1 MDEQHSHTKLKRSMT
16 AGQMEMISLGGAIG
30 VGLFM
35 GSQSTI
41 KWTGPSV
48 MLAYALVGLVLYIV
62 MRALGEM
69 IYINPGTGS
78 FADYATEYVHP
89 LAGYIAKWANVFEYI
104 VVGMSEVIASTE
116 YLQYWWPKAP
126 TWIAGIVIIIL
137 LVLANLASAKAYG
150 TLEFWFAMIKV
161 VTIIFMIILG
171 LLIIFFG
178 VGNHGHPVGL
188 SNLWSHG
195 GFFTGGVK
203 GFFFSM
209 SIIVGSYEGIELL
222 GISAGEVANPQQAII
237 KSVKSVLFRILIFY
251 IGAIF
256 VIVTIY
262 PWNKLGSIG
271 SPFVQTFAKLGIT
284 AAASI
289 INFVVLTA
297 ALSGANSGIYS
308 SSRMLWK
315 LAKEGDAPK
324 VFAHLSKRIVPNAA
338 ILGISG
344 GILIGFILDMVA
356 TKINKST
363 SNMFVVVFSSS
374 VLPGMIPWFVIL
386 LAEMRFRKNNPDLM
400 KDHPFKLPLY
410 PFSNYFAFAMLI
422 VIVIFMFINP
432 DTRVSVIVGAVVL
445 LVAMAVYIHRWGLSN
460 TPHSAELTAEVAKEN
475 KKNQPHQK

>member
-1 MDEQHSHTKLKRSMT
+1 MGNKKSIPKLKRSMT

-35 GSQSTI
+35 GSTSTI

-48 MLAYALVGLVLYIV
+48 LLAYMFVGLILYIV

-69 IYINPGTGS
+69 LYVNPGTGS

-89 LAGYIAKWANVFEYI
+89 LAGYLAEWANVFEYI
-104 VVGMSEVIASTE
+104 VVGMSEVVAATE
-116 YLQYWWPKAP
+116 YLKFWWPKVNVF
-126 TWIAGIVIIIL
+126 WSGIIIIL
-137 LVLANLASAKAYG
+137 FLVLANLASAKAYAS
-150 TLEFWFAMIKV
+150 LEFWFAMIKV
-161 VTIIFMIILG
+161 VTIILMIILG
-171 LLIIFFG
+171 FIVIFFG
-178 VGNHGHPVGL
+178 VGNGGKPTGF

-222 GISAGEVANPQQAII
+222 GISAGEVANPQEAII
-237 KSVKSVLFRILIFY
+237 KSVKSVLWRILIFY
-251 IGAIF
+251 VGAIF

-262 PWNKLGSIG
+262 PWNELSSIG
-271 SPFVQTFAKLGIT
+271 SPFVTTFAKVGIT

-308 SSRMLWK
+308 SSRMLFK
-315 LAKEGDAPK
+315 LDHDGDAPK
-324 VFAHLSKRIVPNAA
+324 TFGHISKRIVPNHA

-344 GILIGFILDMVA
+344 GILIGFVVNMIAA
-356 TKINKST
+356 TINKST
-363 SNMFVVVFSSS
+363 QDLFVIVFSSS

-386 LAEMRFRKNNPDLM
+386 LAELKFRHNNQDLLV
-400 KDHPFKLPLY
+400 DHPFKLPLY
-410 PFSNYFAFAMLI
+410 PISNYFAFLMLI
-422 VIVIFMFINP
+422 VIVVFMLINP
-432 DTRVSVIVGAVVL
+432 ETRISVLVGAAVL
-445 LVAMAVYIHRWGLSN
+445 IIATIVYLIRHRKDG
-460 TPHSAELTAEVAKEN
+460 VDGK
-475 KKNQPHQK
+475 

>member
-1 MDEQHSHTKLKRSMT
+1 MSKNDAPELSRTMT

-35 GSQSTI
+35 GSTSTI

-48 MLAYALVGLVLYIV
+48 LLAYAFVGLILYVV

-89 LAGYIAKWANVFEYI
+89 LAGYLAKWANVFEYI
-104 VVGMSEVIASTE
+104 VVGMSEVVAATE
-116 YLQYWWPKAP
+116 YLKYWWPHLH
-126 TWIAGIVIIIL
+126 TWFVGIIIIL
-137 LVLANLASAKAYG
+137 FLVAANLASAKAYG
-150 TLEFWFAMIKV
+150 SLEFWFAMIKV
-161 VTIIFMIILG
+161 VTIIMMILLGFMV
-171 LLIIFFG
+171 IFFG
-178 VGNHGHPVGL
+178 FGNGGHPTGF
-188 SNLWSHG
+188 SNLWAHG

-222 GISAGEVANPQQAII
+222 GISAGEVADPQKAIV

-251 IGAIF
+251 VGAIF

-262 PWNKLGSIG
+262 PWNKLSSVG
-271 SPFVQTFAKLGIT
+271 SPFVSTFAKVGIT
-284 AAASI
+284 SAASI

-308 SSRMLWK
+308 SSRMLFK
-315 LAKEGDAPK
+315 LAHEGDAPK
-324 VFAHLSKRIVPNAA
+324 IFGRLSKRIVPDAA

-344 GILIGFILDMVA
+344 GILIGFILDMVV
-356 TKINKST
+356 TMYNHST
-363 SNMFVVVFSSS
+363 SDLFVVVFSSS
-374 VLPGMIPWFVIL
+374 VLPGMVPWFVIL
-386 LAEMRFRKNNPDLM
+386 LAELKFRRNNPEVM

-410 PFSNYFAFAMLI
+410 PLSNYFAFAMLI

-432 DTRVSVIVGAVVL
+432 DTRVSVIVGAAVL
-445 LVAMAVYIHRWGLSN
+445 IIATLVYLWRHR
-460 TPHSAELTAEVAKEN
+460 TSAETR
-475 KKNQPHQK
+475 

>member
-1 MDEQHSHTKLKRSMT
+1 MAKNKFDAPELNRTMT

-35 GSQSTI
+35 GSTSSI

-48 MLAYALVGLVLYIV
+48 LLAYAFVGLLLYIV
-62 MRALGEM
+62 MRSLGEM
-69 IYINPGTGS
+69 IYLNPGTGS

-89 LAGYIAKWANVFEYI
+89 IAGYLAKWANVFEYI
-104 VVGMSEVIASTE
+104 VVGMSEVVAATE
-116 YLQYWWPKAP
+116 YLKYWWPNISP
-126 TWIAGIVIIIL
+126 MISGLIIIAF
-137 LVLANLASAKAYG
+137 LVLANLASAKSYG
-150 TLEFWFAMIKV
+150 SLEFWFAMIKV

-171 LLIIFFG
+171 LLVIFFG
-178 VGNHGHPVGL
+178 FGNGGHPTGF

-195 GFFTGGVK
+195 GFFTGGIS

-209 SIIVGSYEGIELL
+209 SIIVGSYQGIELL
-222 GISAGEVANPQQAII
+222 GISAGEVANPQKAVV

-262 PWNKLGSIG
+262 PWNQLSSIG
-271 SPFVQTFAKLGIT
+271 SPFVSTFAKVGIT

-308 SSRMLWK
+308 SSRMLFK
-315 LAKEGDAPK
+315 LSHEGDAPS
-324 VFAHLSKRIVPNAA
+324 VFGRLSKRIVPDAA

-344 GILIGFILDMVA
+344 GILIGFVIDLIVA
-356 TKINKST
+356 GHNKSM
-363 SNMFVVVFSSS
+363 SDLFVIVFSSS

-386 LAEMRFRKNNPDLM
+386 LAELKFRKHNPDLM

-410 PFSNYFAFAMLI
+410 PISNYFAITSLI
-422 VIVIFMFINP
+422 VIVGFMFVNP
-432 DTRVSVIVGAVVL
+432 DTRISVTVGALVL
-445 LVAMAVYIHRWGLSN
+445 IVAVLVYVIRYHGDLR
-460 TPHSAELTAEVAKEN
+460 KE
-475 KKNQPHQK
+475 HVE